1 MNEKIQ
7 LAHPWQYELVELLH
21 KTIVA
26 LDDILVKYWGFS
38 RRARG
43 KHVEC
48 PHCHRDVNKK

>member
-1 MNEKIQ
+1 MSEKIQ

-43 KHVEC
+43 KYAEC